1 MPIARAWAVAGAVA
15 AFFGVGLGAFG
26 AHALSDLPA
35 ERVANWETGARYQMY
50 HAFGLLAVALA
61 VGRWPTSVARHAGTA
76 FVAGIVLFSGS
87 LYAIALSGVRLFGAV
102 APIGGAAFL
111 QFDDEQPSL
120 VLADGQDVQRPGV
133 GLQLLADKSV
143 ATVVDVVLL
152 P

>member
-1 MPIARAWAVAGAVA
+1 MPMGIARAWAVAGAVA

-102 APIGGAAFL
+102 APIGGVAFL
-111 QFDDEQPSL
+111 IGWALLGLTAWREQ
-120 VLADGQDVQRPGV
+120 
-133 GLQLLADKSV
+133 
-143 ATVVDVVLL
+143 
-152 P
+152 